1 MSELL
6 QSLAKVFNE
15 TGVLGFLIIV
25 ISTICIFLVMRTMK
39 LVEQN
44 NKSTVERISKTL
56 EETTRLVSEYN
67 DVLIGLSTYLQ
78 TLLSIFIADDD
89 IVNYIKENARKKINQ
104 KTLIEELLD
113 QQISK
118 ERKEK

>member
-67 DVLIGLSTYLQ
+67 DVLIGLSAYLQ

-89 IVNYIKENARKKINQ
+89 IVNYVKENARKKINQ

>member
-25 ISTICIFLVMRTMK
+25 ISIICFFLVMRTMK

-67 DVLIGLSTYLQ
+67 DVLIGLSAYLQ

-89 IVNYIKENARKKINQ
+89 IVNYVKENARKKINQ

>member
-15 TGVLGFLIIV
+15 TGVLGFLIII

-67 DVLIGLSTYLQ
+67 DVLIGLSAYLQ

-89 IVNYIKENARKKINQ
+89 IVDYVKENARKKINQ

>member
-25 ISTICIFLVMRTMK
+25 ISTICIFLVMKTMK

-56 EETTRLVSEYN
+56 EEITRLVSEYN
-67 DVLIGLSTYLQ
+67 DVLIGLSAYLQ

-89 IVNYIKENARKKINQ
+89 IVNYVKENARKKINQ

>member
-89 IVNYIKENARKKINQ
+89 IVNYVKENARKKINQ

>member
-15 TGVLGFLIIV
+15 TGVLGFLIII

-67 DVLIGLSTYLQ
+67 DVLIGLSAYLK

-89 IVNYIKENARKKINQ
+89 IVNYVKENARKKINQ

>member
-67 DVLIGLSTYLQ
+67 DVLIGLSAYLQ

-89 IVNYIKENARKKINQ
+89 IVNYVKENARKKINQ

-113 QQISK
+113 QQIFK